1 MVESHPSTLGQSQP
15 IQKRTERLQASALAL
30 PTEKAY
36 RQAEGVLPDVCAER
50 QLPSCFGLTS
60 CAAVGAGGMI
70 EVTPIAPELEGAGDS
85 IGVLRKVVRLGRRS
99 SGKTTSEFQGEP
111 SMVRWPLMAPLIL
124 AALTPLAAAAGDA
137 GAGQKVFS
145 FYCIRCHQIGVTA
158 KNAVGPKLN
167 GLFGRPA
174 GSVEGFSYSSAN
186 KNSGIVWDEATF
198 REYIKGPKAK
208 IPDTKMDFPGLKA
221 DKEIDDIVVFLN
233 QFAADGK
240 KK

>member
-1 MVESHPSTLGQSQP
+1 
-15 IQKRTERLQASALAL
+15 
-30 PTEKAY
+30 
-36 RQAEGVLPDVCAER
+36 
-50 QLPSCFGLTS
+50 
-60 CAAVGAGGMI
+60 
-70 EVTPIAPELEGAGDS
+70 
-85 IGVLRKVVRLGRRS
+85 VRLGRQF

-111 SMVRWPLMAPLIL
+111 SMVRWTLMAPLIL
-124 AALTPLAAAAGDA
+124 VILAALTPPAAAAGDA

-145 FYCIRCHQIGVTA
+145 FHCTRCHQIGVTA

-208 IPDTKMDFPGLKA
+208 IPDTKMEFPGLKT
-221 DKEIDDIVVFLN
+221 DKDIDDIVVFLN

>member
-1 MVESHPSTLGQSQP
+1 
-15 IQKRTERLQASALAL
+15 
-30 PTEKAY
+30 
-36 RQAEGVLPDVCAER
+36 
-50 QLPSCFGLTS
+50 
-60 CAAVGAGGMI
+60 MI
-70 EVTPIAPELEGAGDS
+70 EVTPIAPELEGAGDG
-85 IGVLRKVVRLGRRS
+85 IGVLRKVMRLGRRS
-99 SGKTTSEFQGEP
+99 SRKTTSEFQGEP
-111 SMVRWPLMAPLIL
+111 SMVRWTLMAPLIL
-124 AALTPLAAAAGDA
+124 AALTPAAAAAGDA

-145 FYCIRCHQIGVTA
+145 FHCTRCHQIGVTA

>member
-1 MVESHPSTLGQSQP
+1 LR
-15 IQKRTERLQASALAL
+15 RTAD
-30 PTEKAY
+30 
-36 RQAEGVLPDVCAER
+36 G
-50 QLPSCFGLTS
+50 
-60 CAAVGAGGMI
+60 
-70 EVTPIAPELEGAGDS
+70 
-85 IGVLRKVVRLGRRS
+85 IGVLQKLVRLGRRS

-111 SMVRWPLMAPLIL
+111 SMVRWTLMAPLFL
-124 AALTPLAAAAGDA
+124 VALTPPAAAAGDA
-137 GAGQKVFS
+137 SAGQKVFS
-145 FYCIRCHQIGVTA
+145 FHCTRCHQIGETA

-186 KNSGIVWDEATF
+186 KSSGIVWDEATF

-208 IPDTKMDFPGLKA
+208 IPDTKMDFPGLKT
-221 DKEIDDIVVFLN
+221 DKEIDDIVVFLG